1 MKIFA
6 SRKPWKMFYNLL
18 KDSMLEKF
26 NGKNNKYFG
35 QVIHSYSQLAPS
47 GQHFGKH
54 DIHTWEV

>member
-47 GQHFGKH
+47 GQHFSKH
-54 DIHTWEV
+54 DIHT